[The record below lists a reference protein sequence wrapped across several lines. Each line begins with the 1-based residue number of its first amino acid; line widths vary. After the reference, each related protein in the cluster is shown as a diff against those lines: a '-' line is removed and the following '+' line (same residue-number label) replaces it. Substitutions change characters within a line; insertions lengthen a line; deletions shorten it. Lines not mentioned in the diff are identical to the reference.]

1 MRNKLGLL
9 ILLLI
14 ISTFSFSQTN
24 REKLKQ
30 DIIALANIG
39 NCRAGSYLSNGNEIV
54 FLSSMSGSP
63 QIWKIPSTGG
73 WPLQLTAFG
82 DPVTAMKP
90 SPKGDWIAF
99 LLAPGGGLN
108 AQIYVMKSDG
118 SQVKQ
123 ITKGG
128 KTNNFLGIWSKDG
141 SLLGFGSNEQN
152 DTGVDFFIYDLK
164 KESYSLALKNKG
176 TGGIIDFS
184 VDNKKLLITRLASRG
199 SNDLYLYDLNNKN
212 EKLLTKHEGPG
223 TFFGSLIKTDD
234 VYLGSNKNRDLL
246 AFGIFKND
254 DIAILSEKKNAELS
268 SFELD
273 HSESNAVLNWNEGG
287 RSKITFYDLKGR
299 TESSQITLPVE
310 LVSNISFSSDDKTIV
325 FTGSGSN
332 EPSNIWVYS
341 LISKQ
346 FKKLTDS
353 PHPGVSLKMFVTPE
367 LVTFKSFDG
376 LELSGWLYKPIQG
389 TGPFP
394 TVISYHGGPEGQSVP
409 NLNATAQALLKE
421 GIAFFLPNVRGSTG
435 FGKKFLNLDN
445 GPLRVNGVKDIK
457 ACTDYLINSGTSKK
471 DAIGIMGG
479 SYGGYMVMAGVT
491 EYPDMFAAGANLY
504 GVVNFETFFKNTE
517 PWMAAISTLEYGD
530 PATQSEM
537 LKQLSPIH
545 KASVIKTPLLV
556 QHGANDTN
564 VPVVEAEQVVDA
576 LKKNNI
582 PVHYTLFPDEGHGWT
597 KTKNRITSTLEIVEW
612 FTKYLK

>member
-1 MRNKLGLL
+1 MRNKLVLL
-9 ILLLI
+9 ILSLI

-24 REKLKQ
+24 REKLKE

-39 NCRAGSYLSNGNEIV
+39 NCRAGSYLSNGKEIV

-82 DPVTAMKP
+82 DPVTAMNP

-108 AQIYVMKSDG
+108 AQICVMKSDG

-141 SLLGFGSNEQN
+141 SLLSFGSNEQN
-152 DTGVDFFIYDLK
+152 DTGVDFFIYDVK
-164 KESYSLALKNKG
+164 KERYSLALKNKG

-184 VDNKKLLITRLASRG
+184 VDNKKVLITRLASRG
-199 SNDLYLYDLNNKN
+199 SNDLYLYDLNSKN

-234 VYLGSNKNRDLL
+234 VYLGSNKNRDFL

-268 SFELD
+268 GFELN
-273 HSESNAVLNWNEGG
+273 HSESDAVLIWNEGG
-287 RSKITFYDLKGR
+287 RSKISFYDLKGR
-299 TESSQITLPVE
+299 KESAQITFPVE
-310 LVSNISFSSDDKTIV
+310 LVSDISFSSDDKTIV

-389 TGPFP
+389 TAPFP

-409 NLNATAQALLKE
+409 NLNSTAQALLKE

-457 ACTDYLINSGTSKK
+457 ACTDYLINSATSKK
-471 DAIGIMGG
+471 DAIGIIGG

-491 EYPDMFAAGANLY
+491 EYPDMFAAGANLF

-517 PWMAAISTLEYGD
+517 PWMAAISTVEYGD
-530 PATQSEM
+530 PATQAEM

-545 KASVIKTPLLV
+545 KASIIKTPLLV

-582 PVHYTLFPDEGHGWT
+582 PVHYTLFPDEGHGWA
-597 KTKNRITSTLEIVEW
+597 KTKNRITSTVEIVEW

>member
-246 AFGIFKND
+246 SFGIFKND

-517 PWMAAISTLEYGD
+517 PWMAAISTVEYGD
-530 PATQSEM
+530 PATQTEM

>member
-1 MRNKLGLL
+1 MYKKP
-9 ILLLI
+9 ILLLLLVTI
-14 ISTFSFSQTN
+14 YIFGYAQTSD
-24 REKLKQ
+24 EKLKE
-30 DIIALANIG
+30 DIIAIANIG
-39 NCRAGSYLSNGNEIV
+39 NCRGGAFLSNGKEIV
-54 FLSSMSGSP
+54 FLSSLSGSP
-63 QIWKIPSTGG
+63 QIWKMSSAGG
-73 WPLQLTAFG
+73 WPIQLTAFS
-82 DPVTAMKP
+82 DPVAAMEP

-108 AQIYVMKSDG
+108 AQVYIMKADG
-118 SQVKQ
+118 SQVSR

-128 KTNNFLGIWSKDG
+128 KTNNFLGVWNNDG
-141 SLLGFGSNEQN
+141 SSLSFGSNEQN
-152 DTGVDFFIYDLK
+152 NTGVDFFIYDVK
-164 KESYSLALKNKG
+164 KESYQLAVKNKG
-176 TGGIIDFS
+176 TGGIVGFS
-184 VDNKKLLITRLASRG
+184 ADNKKVLITRLASRG
-199 SNDLYLYDLNNKN
+199 SNDLYLYDLTTQQ
-212 EKLLTKHEGPG
+212 EQLLTRHEGAG
-223 TFFGSLIKTDD
+223 TFFGNLSPNNE
-234 VYLGSNKNRDLL
+234 VYLGSNKNRDFI

-254 DIAILSEKKNAELS
+254 DIAILSEKKNAELND
-268 SFELD
+268 FELN
-273 HSESNAVLNWNEGG
+273 HTASKAVLTWNEGG
-287 RSKITFYDLKGR
+287 RSKLTLLDLKGK
-299 TESSQITLPVE
+299 EEAAQITLPVE
-310 LVSNISFSSDDKTIV
+310 LVANLSFSQDDKTIV
-325 FTGSGSN
+325 FTGTGSN
-332 EPSNIWVYS
+332 EPSNIWTYS
-341 LISKQ
+341 LITKQ
-346 FKKLTDS
+346 FKKLTLS
-353 PHPGVSLKMFVTPE
+353 PHAGVNLKSFATPA

-376 LELSGWLYKPIQG
+376 LELSGWLYKPVQG

-409 NLNATAQALLKE
+409 SLNAVAQALLKE

-435 FGKKFLNLDN
+435 FGKTFLSLDN

-491 EYPDMFAAGANLY
+491 EYPDMFAAGANLF

-517 PWMAAISTLEYGD
+517 PWMAAISTVEYGD
-530 PATQSEM
+530 PATQAAM

-564 VPVVEAEQVVDA
+564 VPVIEAEQVVDA

-582 PVHYTLFPDEGHGWT
+582 PVHYTLFADEGHGWA
-597 KTKNRITSTLEIVEW
+597 KTKNRITSTVEIVEW